1 MINNEIRN
9 RILLSVYAFAYEIKH
24 ESMVSDYEYDLLASK
39 IDVNVSTNNKILD
52 EFFRECYTPDSGMW
66 ITKHPELDKVNRLY
80 QFITNVR
87 K

>member
-1 MINNEIRN
+1 M
-9 RILLSVYAFAYEIKH
+9 
-24 ESMVSDYEYDLLASK
+24 ASK

-66 ITKHPELDKVNRLY
+66 ITKHPELDRVNRLY